1 MPQGRDFVI
10 LADGGI
16 VEPPVSFRRLK
27 PAISEGRQR
36 WSDKNSKV
44 HPFVLGCA
52 EKLATNF
59 DDKIVICRVVIDSVG
74 GGS

>member
-1 MPQGRDFVI
+1 MPQGRDFAFLV
-10 LADGGI
+10 DGAI

-44 HPFVLGCA
+44 HPFVLGCG
-52 EKLATNF
+52 KNWRLTLMTNLSF
-59 DDKIVICRVVIDSVG
+59 AVLLSIQ
-74 GGS
+74 